1 MFRLFLLSIFVS
13 LSRQQGCITRTFID
27 NSLDPYPKP
36 GAFCTSPEA
45 ENRWR
50 GELIYE
56 YLEDSNG
63 IRVKWKHILQRP
75 DCNSVNLNLFVDNVF
90 FSAVTHYN
98 HRNVDWVEIR
108 AEKTFELKIQA
119 IYRMD
124 PKCFEAS
131 KTINI
136 DNREETTTIV
146 EKPTEDSITKDKAN
160 TTSATI
166 DNFFTKD
173 DYKNTII
180 ISLSSLL
187 VIIIIVFTV
196 IAIVVWRR
204 IREGI
209 MKVDDNRDVY
219 GTYYGGEVEYSEVQD
234 SNPYYGS

>member
-1 MFRLFLLSIFVS
+1 MFQLAVDTSP
-13 LSRQQGCITRTFID
+13 D
-27 NSLDPYPKP
+27 AYPKA
-36 GAFCTSPEA
+36 GAFCTSTEPGF
-45 ENRWR
+45 RWR

-56 YLEDSNG
+56 YLEDSSG

-75 DCNSVNLNLFVDNVF
+75 DCLTVLVNFFVDNAF
-90 FSAVTHYN
+90 FKVVSPLRHSN
-98 HRNVDWVEIR
+98 IDWVEIR

-119 IYRMD
+119 LYRID

-131 KTINI
+131 KTIKM
-136 DNREETTTIV
+136 DNGEETTTLV
-146 EKPTEDSITKDKAN
+146 EKPTEDSIGKDTAN

-219 GTYYGGEVEYSEVQD
+219 GTYYGGEVEYSEVTD